1 MEKDNY
7 FQMLEKV
14 ANTFQAEVEKQ
25 AARIED
31 MQSLIT
37 QLNDANSRLTE
48 RLEKFENRDVMTVTD
63 VQDLIAENIPEP
75 VETLDK
81 DDVVLL
87 IENNRSEPGVTA
99 EQVTDMITE
108 AENRITSGALSEEQ
122 VTAIVT
128 ARNEEF
134 DVLFENCVRMDQFEE
149 FGTDVKDQIEQVMS
163 GITDVGKNVTDAMD
177 DTLLEMPRNFL
188 INQAGELVVTRN
200 NGETETIGTV
210 TGKDGLGVRTAC
222 VVDGELEITL
232 SDGHIIKAGPVEKLA
247 KNVSQAEKFTNL
259 YKDGKT
265 FTEIAREHNLTRQ
278 TVSKMVKEYEKEQ
291 AESNK

>member
-14 ANTFQAEVEKQ
+14 ANTFQEEVKKQ
-25 AARIED
+25 AVLIED
-31 MQSLIT
+31 MQSLIS
-37 QLNDANSRLTE
+37 QLNDANARLTE
-48 RLEKFENRDVMTVTD
+48 RLERVETRDVLTTVD
-63 VQDLIAENIPEP
+63 VENIIKDTTPEP

-87 IENNRSEPGVTA
+87 IENRLPETGVTV

-149 FGTDVKDQIEQVMS
+149 FGTDVKDQIERVMS

-177 DTLLEMPRNFL
+177 ETLLEMPRNFL

-200 NGETETIGTV
+200 NGETEAIGTV
-210 TGKDGLGVRTAC
+210 TGKDGLGIRAAC
-222 VVDGELEITL
+222 VVDGGLELTL
-232 SDGHIIKAGPVEKLA
+232 SDGHIIKAGPVEKFTE
-247 KNVSQAEKFTNL
+247 NVSQAEKFTNL

-265 FTEIAREHNLTRQ
+265 FTEIARENGLTRQ

-291 AESNK
+291 AENNK